1 MVAAGP
7 LAALGRLLSRGGAP
21 SHEELAS
28 YASEVLPA
36 LFRSE
41 ELYQQWFQQP
51 TLVGGDNERLANV
64 AAIHRWEAGTM
75 HRSLNEVQ
83 PPSIL
88 ARAHSELVVAL
99 LTASRAAQLL
109 SNGSR
114 FHNAN
119 AVCDGQNLLEESRE
133 RRLAAGRAIRRV
145 LERHD
150 IPWTGPSTPL
160 EMAAADSS
168 STRESGTAQ

>member
-41 ELYQQWFQQP
+41 ELYQEWFQQP
-51 TLVGGDNERLANV
+51 VLVTDKERLANV
-64 AAIHRWEAGTM
+64 AAIHCWEAGTM

-150 IPWTGPSTPL
+150 IPWTGPSAPL